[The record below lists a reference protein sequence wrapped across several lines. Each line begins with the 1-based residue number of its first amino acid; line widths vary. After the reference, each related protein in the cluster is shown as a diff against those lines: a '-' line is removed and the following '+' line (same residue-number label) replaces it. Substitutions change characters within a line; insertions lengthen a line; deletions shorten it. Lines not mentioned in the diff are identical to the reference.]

1 MPRRNTQI
9 KQYLSIFLDRP
20 LAVHRIFGKI
30 AGGLSAGVM
39 LSQAYYWCDKGDNP
53 EWFWKTQAEWQE
65 ETLLSRREQE
75 TARRSLLLL
84 RTPDGVPVWEEQRR
98 GQPARLFF
106 RLNLDALGEVIE
118 TYLNGEKRQSS
129 MAENANQEWLET
141 PIKDGEKRQSIL
153 HRVQTENTTE
163 NTPNSDLDFFSNANG
178 KSNGAGLVDAAELDG
193 RVNRDYPQAI
203 DREVGNLLNADQS
216 GNGYS
221 AQDDP
226 DGIAESPEQL
236 AALQNYHQQLA
247 DMVHGD
253 ITPEQASAGLNQDAA
268 AAVDAT
274 RQYWLNFVGG
284 VDMAQIAALHAA
296 KGRASGLINNG
307 GAGSTARTTPKTPPT
322 PVNGNG
328 AYNGGNILKVA
339 PKAPSGARKGAGAK
353 VKAGSTG

>member
-1 MPRRNTQI
+1 MKTAREMPRRNTQI

-163 NTPNSDLDFFSNANG
+163 NTPNGDLDFFSNANG
-178 KSNGAGLVDAAELDG
+178 NGATDDLEAGVT
-193 RVNRDYPQAI
+193 
-203 DREVGNLLNADQS
+203 

-226 DGIAESPEQL
+226 AGIAESPEQL
-236 AALQNYHQQLA
+236 AALQNYHKQLA
-247 DMVHGD
+247 DREWGEKDGV
-253 ITPEQASAGLNQDAA
+253 PEQASAGLNQDAA

-284 VDMAQIAALHAA
+284 VDMAQIAALHSA
-296 KGRASGLINNG
+296 KRQASGLINNG